1 MEPVWT
7 WTRRVVLMVVAV
19 VVVLATFSEFVN
31 AVDWIIKT
39 FGATSSGMAATFVV
53 GWILATATAELRGR
67 RARVRA
73 APDERD
79 LPRGA
84 G

>member
-7 WTRRVVLMVVAV
+7 WTRRVVFMVCAVVAL
-19 VVVLATFSEFVN
+19 LAACSGFIDAIE
-31 AVDWIIKT
+31 WITAT
-39 FGATSSGMAATFVV
+39 FGATVSGMAGMFVA
-53 GWILATATAELRGR
+53 GWILATATAEVRAR

-73 APDERD
+73 APNARD
-79 LPRGA
+79 LPPRA